1 MKVVWPMKSHKELY
15 LQERQSEIL
24 RLITETGRVS
34 VSDLS
39 RRFNVSEVT
48 IRSDLQALAAQ
59 ELIVRTHGG
68 AVPGKQSVSVLPLT
82 TRLQLQAQEKRRI
95 GQAAAELV
103 SDGDA
108 IFLDTSSTTLA
119 IAKYLKHHR
128 YLTIITNSLAVAQEM
143 LDAPGSEVVMPGG
156 RLRRDTASLVGTD
169 GLEMLREFH
178 IQKGFFGAHGI
189 TIEAGLTDV
198 SADEAEVKRPL
209 VAMCHQVIA
218 VFDSTK
224 WGKVGLASFA
234 ELEQIDRIITDNA
247 PDELAKQVR
256 ALGVE
261 LKLV

>member
-1 MKVVWPMKSHKELY
+1 MKSSKELY
-15 LQERQSEIL
+15 PQERHSEIL
-24 RLITETGRVS
+24 RLVSETGRVS

-39 RRFNVSEVT
+39 QRFGVSEVT
-48 IRSDLQALAAQ
+48 IRSDLQVLASQ
-59 ELIVRTHGG
+59 KLLVRTHGG
-68 AVPGKQSVSVLPLT
+68 AVSSNQSVSVLPLT

-95 GQAAAELV
+95 GQAAADMV

-119 IAKYLKHHR
+119 IAKYLKQHR

-143 LDAPGSEVVMPGG
+143 LDAPGSDVVMPGG

-169 GLEMLREFH
+169 GLEMLRKFH

-189 TIEAGLTDV
+189 TLEAGLTDV

-209 VAMCHQVIA
+209 VAMCLQVIA

-234 ELEQIDRIITDNA
+234 ELEQIDRIITDEA
-247 PDELAKQVR
+247 PVEMAKQVHS
-256 ALGVE
+256 LGVE
-261 LKLV
+261 LKIV